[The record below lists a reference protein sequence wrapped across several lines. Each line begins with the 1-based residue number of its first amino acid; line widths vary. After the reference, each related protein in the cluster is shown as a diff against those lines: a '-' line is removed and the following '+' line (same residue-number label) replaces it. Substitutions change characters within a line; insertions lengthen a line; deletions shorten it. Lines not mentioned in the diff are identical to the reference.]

1 MKLYFASGN
10 AHKKEEMA
18 RLLGGFELTLP
29 KEEGISFD
37 PIEDGS
43 TFIENA
49 LIKARSLYEIVKK
62 PVIADDSGL
71 VCDGLDGAPGIHTAR
86 YGCSDGVK
94 LTSAEQYTLLLKE
107 LEGKSNRKARFVCAL
122 VLMLSPDRIYIIE
135 ECVEGEIAPSP
146 RGIEGF
152 GYDPVFLVEDT
163 GKTAAELSADQKDE
177 HSHRGRAA
185 RKMKMLLEEVTSEKK

>member
-10 AHKKEEMA
+10 EHKKQEMK

-37 PIEDGS
+37 PVENGS

-49 LIKARSLYEIVKK
+49 LIKARSLYEIVNQ

-71 VCDGLDGAPGIHTAR
+71 VCDGLGGNPGIHTAR
-86 YGCSDGVK
+86 YGCTEEKK
-94 LTSAEQYTLLLKE
+94 LTSQEQYTLLIKN
-107 LEGKSNRKARFVCAL
+107 LEGNIVRSARFVCAL
-122 VLMLSPDRIYIIE
+122 VLMLSKERIYIIE
-135 ECVEGEIAPSP
+135 ECVEGSIATTP

-163 GKTAAELSADQKDE
+163 GRTAAELSAEEKDE

-185 RKMKMLLEEVTSEKK
+185 RKMNKLLMEVMNEKV